1 MTGTR
6 RVVVGEDEVLLREGI
21 VRLLTEAGFDVVAQA
36 GDAEDLL
43 RKGLAHRPD
52 LVIADIN
59 MPPGHGDDGLRAAL
73 EVRQR
78 RPETGVLILSQ
89 YFEERY
95 ALDLIAD
102 GAEGVGYLL
111 KERVGQV
118 ETFVD
123 AAARVA
129 DGRSA
134 LDPDLVARMLGR
146 RRRTTPIDLLS
157 PRELEVLAAMA
168 EGMSNRGI
176 GKALM
181 HQSARG
187 GKAHH
192 EHLPEARAASG
203 RGRAST
209 RTRGPVISARDLAA
223 KTLAATLRSGLLTE
237 RERRTD
243 AGAATRRAVDPH
255 LAAERGDPIRQAPQ
269 TASFR
274 PGTSDSIVAYVQ
286 VQAAV
291 LDACGDGRALGLGV
305 LGQVR
310 QRFGDHEVR
319 VGLDLGTEPVS
330 GHLDGDRQPQPFD
343 QLLDACG

>member
-1 MTGTR
+1 MTATR

-21 VRLLTEAGFDVVAQA
+21 ARLLTEAGFDVVAQA
-36 GDAEDLL
+36 GDADDLL

-73 EVRQR
+73 EVRQQ

-95 ALDLIAD
+95 ALDLIAE
-102 GAEGVGYLL
+102 GADGVGYLL

-146 RRRTTPIDLLS
+146 RRRTTAIDLLS

-176 GKALM
+176 GRTLM
-181 HQSARG
+181 ISQPVVEKHITNIFQKLELAP
-187 GKAHH
+187 AAD
-192 EHLPEARAASG
+192 EH
-203 RGRAST
+203 
-209 RTRGPVISARDLAA
+209 
-223 KTLAATLRSGLLTE
+223 
-237 RERRTD
+237 RR
-243 AGAATRRAVDPH
+243 V
-255 LAAERGDPIRQAPQ
+255 L
-269 TASFR
+269 
-274 PGTSDSIVAYVQ
+274 
-286 VQAAV
+286 AV
-291 LDACGDGRALGLGV
+291 LSYLR
-305 LGQVR
+305 
-310 QRFGDHEVR
+310 E
-319 VGLDLGTEPVS
+319 T
-330 GHLDGDRQPQPFD
+330 
-343 QLLDACG
+343 

>member
-1 MTGTR
+1 VTGTR

-21 VRLLTEAGFDVVAQA
+21 ARLLTEAGFDVVAQA

-73 EVRQR
+73 EVRRR

-123 AAARVA
+123 TAARVA

-157 PRELEVLAAMA
+157 PGELEVLAAMA

-176 GKALM
+176 GKAL
-181 HQSARG
+181 
-187 GKAHH
+187 
-192 EHLPEARAASG
+192 
-203 RGRAST
+203 
-209 RTRGPVISARDLAA
+209 VISQPVVEKHITNIFQR
-223 KTLAATLRSGLLTE
+223 
-237 RERRTD
+237 
-243 AGAATRRAVDPH
+243 
-255 LAAERGDPIRQAPQ
+255 
-269 TASFR
+269 
-274 PGTSDSIVAYVQ
+274 
-286 VQAAV
+286 
-291 LDACGDGRALGLGV
+291 LGLPPPRTSIDV
-305 LGQVR
+305 YSR
-310 QRFGDHEVR
+310 SCHICAR
-319 VGLDLGTEPVS
+319 PS
-330 GHLDGDRQPQPFD
+330 G
-343 QLLDACG
+343 

>member
-1 MTGTR
+1 MTATR
-6 RVVVGEDEVLLREGI
+6 RVVVGEDEILLREGI
-21 VRLLTEAGFDVVAQA
+21 ARLLTEAGFDVVAQA
-36 GDAEDLL
+36 GDADDLL

-95 ALDLIAD
+95 ALDLIAE
-102 GAEGVGYLL
+102 GADGVGYLL

-146 RRRTTPIDLLS
+146 RRRTTAIDLLS

-176 GKALM
+176 GRTLM
-181 HQSARG
+181 ISQPVVEKHITNIFHKLELAP
-187 GKAHH
+187 AED
-192 EHLPEARAASG
+192 EH
-203 RGRAST
+203 
-209 RTRGPVISARDLAA
+209 
-223 KTLAATLRSGLLTE
+223 
-237 RERRTD
+237 RR
-243 AGAATRRAVDPH
+243 V
-255 LAAERGDPIRQAPQ
+255 L
-269 TASFR
+269 
-274 PGTSDSIVAYVQ
+274 
-286 VQAAV
+286 AV
-291 LDACGDGRALGLGV
+291 LSYLR
-305 LGQVR
+305 
-310 QRFGDHEVR
+310 E
-319 VGLDLGTEPVS
+319 T
-330 GHLDGDRQPQPFD
+330 
-343 QLLDACG
+343 

>member
-1 MTGTR
+1 MTATR

-21 VRLLTEAGFDVVAQA
+21 ARLLTEAGFDVVAQA

-95 ALDLIAD
+95 ALDLIAE
-102 GAEGVGYLL
+102 GADGVGYLL

-134 LDPDLVARMLGR
+134 LDPELVARMLGR
-146 RRRTTPIDLLS
+146 RRRSTPIERLS

-168 EGMSNRGI
+168 EGKSNRGI
-176 GKALM
+176 GRALNIS
-181 HQSARG
+181 Q
-187 GKAHH
+187 
-192 EHLPEARAASG
+192 
-203 RGRAST
+203 
-209 RTRGPVISARDLAA
+209 PVVEKHITNIFQ
-223 KTLAATLRSGLLTE
+223 K
-237 RERRTD
+237 
-243 AGAATRRAVDPH
+243 
-255 LAAERGDPIRQAPQ
+255 
-269 TASFR
+269 
-274 PGTSDSIVAYVQ
+274 
-286 VQAAV
+286 
-291 LDACGDGRALGLGV
+291 LGLGPAEDEHRRV
-305 LGQVR
+305 LAVLSYLR
-310 QRFGDHEVR
+310 E
-319 VGLDLGTEPVS
+319 T
-330 GHLDGDRQPQPFD
+330 
-343 QLLDACG
+343 

>member
-1 MTGTR
+1 MRGGDDCTR

-21 VRLLTEAGFDVVAQA
+21 ARLLTEAGFDVVAQA
-36 GDAEDLL
+36 GDADDLL

-73 EVRQR
+73 EVRQQ

-95 ALDLIAD
+95 ALDLIAE
-102 GAEGVGYLL
+102 GADGVGYLL

-146 RRRTTPIDLLS
+146 RRRTTAIDLLS

-176 GKALM
+176 GRTLM
-181 HQSARG
+181 ISQPVVEKHITNIFQKLELAP
-187 GKAHH
+187 AAD
-192 EHLPEARAASG
+192 EH
-203 RGRAST
+203 
-209 RTRGPVISARDLAA
+209 
-223 KTLAATLRSGLLTE
+223 
-237 RERRTD
+237 RR
-243 AGAATRRAVDPH
+243 V
-255 LAAERGDPIRQAPQ
+255 L
-269 TASFR
+269 
-274 PGTSDSIVAYVQ
+274 
-286 VQAAV
+286 AV
-291 LDACGDGRALGLGV
+291 LSYLR
-305 LGQVR
+305 
-310 QRFGDHEVR
+310 E
-319 VGLDLGTEPVS
+319 T
-330 GHLDGDRQPQPFD
+330 
-343 QLLDACG
+343 